1 MGWPGKESMG
11 TSANPYDP
19 GNAVMPKYFAGREE
33 QIQEVRRCFESCR
46 AGHPT
51 HVFIRGEWGIGKTSL
66 LLRLHPELEVQGT
79 VIRESVPLGP
89 ASGPQFY
96 QAVFAGLYPMA
107 SNAMRPEELLTLTES
122 FRSARGIREG
132 LQAMMSA
139 VQAAGRAPVVLILD
153 ELERAQPDFL
163 SELRDIFQRL
173 GQDGIRYMLLFAG
186 KELPVATSDAADP
199 VRRFFQHVPVERM
212 SEAESLDA
220 IRRPIQFVPEFTID
234 EDAGRL
240 IFQRTTGHPYFL
252 KKISHEVFNLADGQG
267 TIDAEWLDK
276 HWVDIEGRLA
286 RDRFQGEVDGLP
298 DGERKLLL
306 HASLLGERFE
316 ARTLR
321 EELHKA
327 PDVALK
333 RLSERGLLRRPS
345 RGAYE
350 IYHPLFRSYLQ
361 VLAEQAEVNSRGP
374 HDYVPEGRPVLGLRR
389 LEEYLT
395 EAAETWLDI
404 LDQHFR
410 EDAVSLL
417 EVVRKDVRIRILMGE
432 DLAWSKTKRYLDRLP
447 GGLRSRIEIRAWI
460 ARSDRPF
467 PAHVRIIL
475 GDLKCWESSH
485 SLGAV
490 GKKATTLTDKTT
502 ERKRLRSEFNRW
514 WGESTTI
521 YPSMPEA

>member
-1 MGWPGKESMG
+1 M
-11 TSANPYDP
+11 
-19 GNAVMPKYFAGREE
+19 
-33 QIQEVRRCFESCR
+33 
-46 AGHPT
+46 
-51 HVFIRGEWGIGKTSL
+51 
-66 LLRLHPELEVQGT
+66 
-79 VIRESVPLGP
+79 
-89 ASGPQFY
+89 ASGPRFY
-96 QAVFAGLYPMA
+96 QSVFAGLYPKT
-107 SNAMRPEELLTLTES
+107 SNAMRPEEFVTLTES

-139 VQAAGRAPVVLILD
+139 VQTAGGAPVVLMLD

-186 KELPVATSDAADP
+186 RELPVATSDAADP
-199 VRRFFQHVPVERM
+199 VRRFFQHVPVDRM
-212 SEAESLDA
+212 SEAECLDA
-220 IRRPIQFVPEFTID
+220 IRRPIQFLPEFTID
-234 EDAGRL
+234 EDASRL

-252 KKISHEVFNLADGQG
+252 KKIGHEIFNLADGQG
-267 TIDAEWLDK
+267 RIDAGWLDK

-286 RDRFQGEVDGLP
+286 RDKFQGEVDGLP

-321 EELHKA
+321 GELNKA

-333 RLSERGLLRRPS
+333 RLSERGLLRRPV

-361 VLAEQAEVNSRGP
+361 VLAEQAEVNSRSR

-395 EAAETWLDI
+395 EAADKWLDI

-410 EDAVSLL
+410 DDAVSLL

-432 DLAWSKTKRYLDRLP
+432 DPAWTKTKRYLDKLP
-447 GGLRSRIEIRAWI
+447 GSVRGRIEVRAWI
-460 ARSDRPF
+460 ARDDRPF
-467 PAHVRIIL
+467 PAHVRMIL
-475 GDLKCWESSH
+475 GDRSCWESSH

-490 GKKATTLTDKTT
+490 GQKATTFTDKTT
-502 ERKRLRSEFNRW
+502 ERRKLRSEFSRW

-521 YPSMPEA
+521 YPVLPGASPPAGA